1 MIRKYRDKY
10 YPRIFNF
17 PATRSKMQKYETL
30 MQHRENKKHIQ
41 STRRF
46 FNNYLGTM
54 KSKIYIGSLE
64 FETQKTINDM
74 ICVSNKEIYK
84 TELIRQ
90 NTAYNMGKLDT
101 KNSTKKPLMSSDPK
115 STI

>member
-1 MIRKYRDKY
+1 
-10 YPRIFNF
+10 
-17 PATRSKMQKYETL
+17 MQKYETL

-64 FETQKTINDM
+64 LETQKTINDM
-74 ICVSNKEIYK
+74 ICVSNIEIYK

-101 KNSTKKPLMSSDPK
+101 TKLYQEAIDELRSKIDNIMHPTMFSWDLEIDLAFNYK
-115 STI
+115 F